1 MARGRRSDRRR
12 LSHLATARSFES
24 NANFGTRPARP
35 VKLDFR
41 CKAGS
46 SKKLNDRLDE
56 LLPLQGYALDAEAV
70 GDERLA
76 GFFREVQAAHERIAE
91 RAEDMLSDG
100 DDRLPLVGVPSSKA
114 PAEGD
119 PGDVA
124 AGQEDA

>member
-1 MARGRRSDRRR
+1 M
-12 LSHLATARSFES
+12 
-24 NANFGTRPARP
+24 NAHEQGTRIEDERHGLER
-35 VKLDFR
+35 VLDNTLR
-41 CKAGS
+41 EAEACA
-46 SKKLNDRLDE
+46 
-56 LLPLQGYALDAEAV
+56 GYALDAEAV

-100 DDRLPLVGVPSSKA
+100 GDRLPLVGVPSSKA